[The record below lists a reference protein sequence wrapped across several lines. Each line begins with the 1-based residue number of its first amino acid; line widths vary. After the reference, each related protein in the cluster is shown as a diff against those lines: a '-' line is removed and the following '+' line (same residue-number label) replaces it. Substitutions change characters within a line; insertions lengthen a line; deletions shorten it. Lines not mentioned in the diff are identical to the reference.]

1 MSKDDKA
8 RRNALRKR
16 IERANKSL
24 EEKARC
30 LKRKRDKW
38 AHMKSED
45 KAQCLKRMRDFSRDN
60 WTNMDS
66 EDKAQCLKRMRD
78 FSRDNWTNMDK
89 EDRAKRNMRRRK
101 NYADIDLVA
110 KAKELKRKAEI
121 EALRRAGF
129 TRQEHERVMQQQR
142 DAYYKKMSEMDS
154 EAKAQ
159 LYERVTLR
167 RRQQIGKTCGPDFG
181 VSVASLTVRLILLV
195 GLPTG
200 MQCNIDL
207 FEPHKCDYF
216 SVGTMT
222 YQCDFCQAL
231 GFDKENRSDKVGE
244 RHYGILCCNQQ
255 AVVLDSIPTP
265 PANML
270 SLWTNT
276 SQEARFFRNNIR
288 AINAQLNFGSLQV
301 TEKTVRGTGPASFK
315 VCGVL
320 NRRVGSIMARDGC
333 REPKCI
339 QTYFYDNHSQD
350 VTRAQRLAS
359 IETGSISERA
369 QAAHLKKHQMYLSIF
384 AKLRYFL
391 VESCN
396 NRYIQAFKTIKEYV
410 DEQGKRLFCANFKLR

>member
-8 RRNALRKR
+8 RRNALIKR

-24 EEKARC
+24 EEKAQC

-38 AHMKSED
+38 AHMK
-45 KAQCLKRMRDFSRDN
+45 
-60 WTNMDS
+60 S

-384 AKLRYFL
+384 ARLRTFL
-391 VESCN
+391 VETCN
-396 NRYIQAFKTIKEYV
+396 NRYIQAFKTIKEYI
-410 DEQGKRLFCANFKLR
+410 DEQGKRLFRANFKLY